1 MNKVIL
7 ITGASSGM
15 GKVTAEELIK
25 EGHTVYC
32 AARNADKMKDLEVY
46 PFMLVLSCYNG
57 YFDLPGELSMAEGL
71 LRANGRGIVAMLSAT
86 RLTYGS
92 GNIALNELLF
102 EGIFEEKIL
111 RIGQLTAISKTRL
124 LINEGLNWL
133 NQMQERYADE
143 GLKVIAI
150 NLDKNKAHAKKF
162 LEMVPAEFDIAYD
175 PEGEV
180 ADLYSLKVMPSSYII
195 DREGNLIHAHK
206 GFKTSDGSRMEDMIR
221 DLLKDK

>member
-1 MNKVIL
+1 MTKSNFAVSLNTAVFLLLTFLFNPAALAATKAPAFELPSDSGSFSLDQHRNQVVYVDFW
-7 ITGASSGM
+7 ASWCVPCKHSF
-15 GKVTAEELIK
+15 
-25 EGHTVYC
+25 
-32 AARNADKMKDLEVY
+32 
-46 PFMLVLSCYNG
+46 P
-57 YFDLPGELSMAEGL
+57 
-71 LRANGRGIVAMLSAT
+71 
-86 RLTYGS
+86 
-92 GNIALNELLF
+92 
-102 EGIFEEKIL
+102 
-111 RIGQLTAISKTRL
+111 
-124 LINEGLNWL
+124 WL

-150 NLDKNKAHAKKF
+150 NLDKNKAHAQKF

-221 DLLKDK
+221 ELLKNK